1 MTSTAE
7 LPLPPSLR
15 HSPRFGWKRIAPLLL
30 VSIAAYAAAFPPWD
44 LWWLAWLALCPLL
57 FLLLNLPATR
67 AVCVGLLWGI
77 GSNFAVGYWVAGA
90 ISTYYEQPLWFGIA
104 FCVVTSLIYWSPY
117 YALFAGLAAWAR
129 GRCGRNAW
137 CGWVAVLWVAAEYGR
152 ANLLSGAPWLMLG
165 YALGPS
171 DNLRQA
177 AALGGVYL
185 LSFVVVAVNATLAVL
200 VETYGQRRS
209 AAGLVRSP
217 MPHAAILASATIVL
231 GLYAYGAAA
240 LRSTIPQQPQ
250 VPIAVIQGN
259 NQDAAYWLP
268 GAYAK
273 GLDQYLRMSAQALND
288 THPRLLIWPEAAV
301 TMFFAQEPQARAR
314 IAAML
319 ASGDAELLLGAPHVS
334 GDDPALPHFLNSA
347 FVFTADNE
355 IRERYD
361 KRHLMPFVEYFPLRT
376 IEFLRRNFERVRTF
390 TPGTK
395 AVLLDTPIG
404 KAAVAICFEGIF
416 PDLVRR
422 TMNLGAAALVNLSND
437 VWLGPGAG
445 AEQHVSMIRMRA
457 VENRTW
463 VIRSTTTGVS
473 AIFDPF
479 GRKHAASATFAP
491 AILSAHVVPLH
502 IDTVYERFGDW
513 FAYTCLVASGLLLLI
528 GLLRSSRGGHAV
540 ASGGSSRP
548 Q

>member
-1 MTSTAE
+1 MIRAEPATSAS
-7 LPLPPSLR
+7 LPPA
-15 HSPRFGWKRIAPLLL
+15 PIPNWKIALLLL
-30 VSIAAYAAAFPPWD
+30 VSVASYAAAFPPWN
-44 LWWLAWLALCPLL
+44 LWWLAWLALCPLF
-57 FLLLNLPATR
+57 FLLRVLPISR

-90 ISTYYEQPLWFGIA
+90 ISTYYEQPLWWGIA
-104 FCVVTSLIYWSPY
+104 FCVATSLVYWSPY
-117 YALFAGLAAWAR
+117 YALFAGLAAWTR
-129 GRCGRNAW
+129 RYCSDSAW
-137 CGWVAVLWVAAEYGR
+137 CGWVAALWVAAEYGR
-152 ANLLSGAPWLMLG
+152 ANLLGGAPWLMLG

-185 LSFVVVAVNATLAVL
+185 LSFVAVAVNATLAV
-200 VETYGQRRS
+200 VAETYGRRRS
-209 AAGLVRSP
+209 TTAAMRSP
-217 MPHAAILASATIVL
+217 TPYAAILATAAIVVGLHVYGMIALRATI
-231 GLYAYGAAA
+231 
-240 LRSTIPQQPQ
+240 PNQPQ

-273 GLDQYLRMSAQALND
+273 GLEEYLRMSSQALLE

-314 IAAML
+314 VAAML
-319 ASGDAELLLGAPHVS
+319 GTGDAELLLGAPHVS
-334 GDDPALPHFLNSA
+334 GDDPALPRFLNSA
-347 FVFTADNE
+347 FVFSVNNE
-355 IRERYD
+355 IRGRYD

-376 IEFLRRNFERVRTF
+376 IELLRRNFERVRTF
-390 TPGTK
+390 TPGTE
-395 AVLLDTPIG
+395 AVLLDTPMG
-404 KAAVAICFEGIF
+404 KAAIAICFEGIF

-422 TMNLGAAALVNLSND
+422 SMNLGAAVLVNLSND

-445 AEQHVSMIRMRA
+445 AAQHVSMIRMRA

-479 GRKHAASATFAP
+479 GKVNAASATFTP
-491 AILSAHVVPLH
+491 AVLAAQVVPLQ
-502 IDTVYERFGDW
+502 IETVYEHFGDI
-513 FAYTCLVASGLLLLI
+513 FAYACLAASGLLLVS
-528 GLLRSSRGGHAV
+528 GLLRSGRGEV
-540 ASGGSSRP
+540 RQP
-548 Q
+548 